1 MDRRDQLSTE
11 CEEGEGAPAY
21 LPSGA
26 TRQSGDPD
34 APTWTAPSPVTS
46 PRAGSISLLDEP
58 DKSPSLPSVPEEL
71 IAQAVAGGIRRYVAT
86 RRQCVPMFVDRHFS
100 LRGSL
105 AIHRLAFGLDL
116 LCAPA
121 NLLLMGPHAGTKL
134 AGLLAHKLG
143 QHRIARRLEARS
155 LLLRTDVSRR
165 IEWLVMTELLELP
178 CRRCDRKSRRDA
190 LSETILN
197 DPQLTGLAAERL
209 CAIGRRADDPAF
221 HARLMEAVSTYGA
234 TRAAAAEITT
244 SLLTLSSGALVLKQL
259 TPGAVTLGPAL
270 AALIAQQSAI
280 AAFPLGATL
289 GGLWYGMFPV
299 APSAA
304 LVAGLTGGLIV
315 AASCAAAFAGVA
327 ADPIQRR
334 FGLHA
339 RRLNRLLDAI
349 ERQMLDPTA
358 PAFVVHDHYVARILD
373 LFDLLGSAYRLA
385 RG

>member
-1 MDRRDQLSTE
+1 MSMLREMD
-11 CEEGEGAPAY
+11 
-21 LPSGA
+21 PSA
-26 TRQSGDPD
+26 ASSGPPD
-34 APTWTAPSPVTS
+34 
-46 PRAGSISLLDEP
+46 
-58 DKSPSLPSVPEEL
+58 EL
-71 IAQAVAGGIRRYVAT
+71 IAPAVGDGIRRYIAA
-86 RRQCVPMFVDRHFS
+86 RRQRVPEFVDRHFS

-105 AIHRLAFGLDL
+105 AIHRQAFGFDL
-116 LCAPA
+116 LRAPA
-121 NLLLMGPHAGTKL
+121 NLLLMGPHAGMKL

-143 QHRIARRLEARS
+143 RHRTARRLEARS

-178 CRRCDRKSRRDA
+178 CRQCDRELRRDA

-197 DPQLTGLAAERL
+197 DPRLTGLAGERL
-209 CAIGRRADDPAF
+209 CAIGRRADEPAF
-221 HARLMEAVSTYGA
+221 RARLIEAMTTYGA

-280 AAFPLGATL
+280 AAFPLGASL
-289 GGLWYGMFPV
+289 GGLWYGVFPV
-299 APSAA
+299 APSAT
-304 LVAGLTGGLIV
+304 LVAGLTGGLMV

-334 FGLHA
+334 LGLHA
-339 RRLNRLLDAI
+339 RRLHRLLDAI
-349 ERQMLDPTA
+349 ERQTLDPTA
-358 PAFVVHDHYVARILD
+358 PAFMVHDHYVARILD